1 MNYTLAGKKV
11 VFTGGTSGLGRIA
24 LQYLIE
30 QKAEVFVFYRNAAL
44 VDGFRNLSNVEL
56 IQCDLSSLSSVKN
69 AIDLVKSKTDVLDI
83 LVNNAGLW
91 EFGGFAQT
99 EDELERTFQVNLL
112 VPFILAESFL
122 PLLKKADTPKIINT
136 ASALHQGTINF
147 DDLQFAQKFSGF
159 KAYRQSKL
167 GIILLTRYWA
177 QQFKNEITVVSQHP
191 GLVATDLG
199 RQAGWFSRGFFKLFG
214 VSPKKGAQTLIHL
227 IKEVPSKLIP
237 GEYYAKS
244 KVTKTT
250 TSETYNLDTAAA
262 LYQELLKIAV
272 SKNFLLR

>member
-1 MNYTLAGKKV
+1 MDTNLKGKRI
-11 VFTGGTSGLGRIA
+11 VFTGATSGLGKVA
-24 LQYLIE
+24 LNFLIQQEAKIFVLYRNEKLIE
-30 QKAEVFVFYRNAAL
+30 AFANDEHVIPVL
-44 VDGFRNLSNVEL
+44 
-56 IQCDLSSLSSVKN
+56 CDLSSISSIQN
-69 AIDLVKSKTDVLDI
+69 AIESIKNQTDTIDV

-91 EFGGFAQT
+91 EFGGFANT

-122 PLLKKADTPKIINT
+122 PLLKKADTPKVINT

-214 VSPKKGAQTLIHL
+214 VSPEKGAQTLIHL
-227 IKEVPSKLIP
+227 IKEDPSNLIP